1 MKPKDELIIGPVIDD
16 AGSRPFLRRSPE
28 GEISGGILSDDT
40 TNSKGAVELAPLG
53 GSRFEVLKVTRY
65 TSAGPAQVAS
75 PAYRDGWSRIFG
87 GRAPVGEA

>member
-28 GEISGGILSDDT
+28 GAMSSGILTQDT
-40 TNSKGAVELAPLG
+40 ANSKGFIELAPLG
-53 GSRFEVLKVTRY
+53 GSRFEVQKVIRY
-65 TSAGPAQVAS
+65 TAAGPAQVAS

-87 GRAPVGEA
+87 ARAGTGVS